1 MKLENKMICPFC
13 NINEKRNKVID
24 KSEKVS
30 VIFSNP
36 RLMPGHILVIPKR
49 HIERISE
56 LDDEERTALMEM
68 VAKWEEKIVSKISL
82 GCDVRQNYRPFQKQS
97 NLRVNHLHVHLQPR
111 NYKDELFQKCQIH
124 EIDIFKDLEVSE
136 LDKISELLEK

>member
-1 MKLENKMICPFC
+1 MICPFC